1 MEQPIKGFLKIIYYN
16 IKAKF
21 ITLKVLMLNVCLLMV
36 KKMVMEQSNIQMDYF
51 MKEISKMIY
60 MKVMDC

>member
-1 MEQPIKGFLKIIYYN
+1 MEQPIKEFLKIIYYN

-21 ITLKVLMLNVCLLMV
+21 ITLKDLMLNVCLLMV

-51 MKEISKMIY
+51 MKEILKMIY